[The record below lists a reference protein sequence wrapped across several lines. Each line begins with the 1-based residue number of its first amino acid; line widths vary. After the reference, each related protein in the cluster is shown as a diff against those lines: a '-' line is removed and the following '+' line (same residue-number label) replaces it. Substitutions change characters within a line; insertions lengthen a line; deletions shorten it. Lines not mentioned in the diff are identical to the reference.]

1 MEFLNDYIS
10 IIAVVASL
18 CVGYVVKDWIPNQQ
32 VNKFIP
38 AISALTGVVVL
49 LWDANW
55 VATPQLI
62 VAGMLSGL
70 AATGM
75 YEQFKNVINKK
86 NEAAVE

>member
-18 CVGYVVKDWIPNQQ
+18 CIGYIVKNVIPNDS

-38 AISALTGVVVL
+38 AISALTGVFIL
-49 LWDANW
+49 LWDAGW

-75 YEQFKNVINKK
+75 YEQFKNVINKSVDK
-86 NEAAVE
+86 SA

>member
-18 CVGYVVKDWIPNQQ
+18 CVGYIVHEVIPNKE
-32 VNKFIP
+32 VNRFIP
-38 AISALTGVVVL
+38 AISALTGVFVL

-75 YEQFKNVINKK
+75 YEQFKNVINKSVDK
-86 NEAAVE
+86 SA

>member
-18 CVGYVVKDWIPNQQ
+18 CMGYIVKNVIPNKQ
-32 VNKFIP
+32 VNRFIP
-38 AISALTGVVVL
+38 AISALVGVFVL
-49 LWDANW
+49 LWDAGW

-75 YEQFKNVINKK
+75 YEQFKNLINKK
-86 NEAAVE
+86 TETAAE